1 MNKCDMKRCDVC
13 VYGGGGGVG
22 KKGEL
27 ISLFFVF
34 RLERKA
40 G

>member
-13 VYGGGGGVG
+13 VYGGGVG